1 MGNLPISGLPNLTA
15 STNNSLIAIVAS
27 GTTYNMNV
35 LDFWKSAQPFR
46 TMYQDWI
53 PDAPSA
59 HTIGSLA
66 YPLKSVYVSTG
77 SVFIGPNN
85 SLAIDDSGVLYSIGT
100 FAAPTFQVGNITDAG
115 QVVTTSGVT
124 FSVLN
129 NDMLMISNSGGTV
142 TNLTQQPVPTGGT
155 ANQVL
160 TRGTGTYGW
169 GWSALTPTQ
178 IPTRYYGSF
187 TSNVTQTNPVASVAR
202 AFSADTTEINNGVI
216 LSANTRFVVQ
226 NAGVYNI
233 QFSAQLQQ
241 INNADSA
248 ISIWFRKNGT
258 DIPRSNTELSID
270 KNQGGASKLV
280 AAWNIVESFT
290 ANQYI
295 EIMWSSPDTGMEI
308 LWQAAGT
315 GPTRPVTP
323 SIIVTVTQV

>member
-15 STNNSLIAIVAS
+15 STNTSLIPIVAS
-27 GTTYNMNV
+27 GVTYNMNIED
-35 LDFWKSAQPFR
+35 LWKSQPFA

-59 HTIGSLA
+59 HTIGSIA
-66 YPLKSVYVSTG
+66 YPLKSIYVSTG

-85 SLAIDDSGVLYSIGT
+85 SLAIDNDGVLYST
-100 FAAPTFQVGNITDAG
+100 NVFAAPTFQVGNVTSSG

-129 NDMLMISNSGGTV
+129 NEMLMISNSGGTV

-187 TSNVTQTNPVASVAR
+187 TSNVTQTNPVGNTAR
-202 AFSADTTEINNGVI
+202 AMSADTTEINNGVI

-241 INNADSA
+241 LNNADSA
-248 ISIWFRKNGT
+248 ISIWFRKNGV
-258 DIPRSNTELSID
+258 DIPRTNTELSID

-280 AAWNIVESFT
+280 AAWNVVESFT
-290 ANQYI
+290 ENQYI
-295 EIMWSSPDTGMEI
+295 EIYWSSPDTGMEL
-308 LWQAAGT
+308 LWQNTQT
-315 GPTRPVTP
+315 GPTRPATP
-323 SIIVTVTQV
+323 SLIVTVTQV

>member
-15 STNNSLIAIVAS
+15 STNTSLIPIVAS
-27 GTTYNMNV
+27 GVTYNMNIQ
-35 LDFWKSAQPFR
+35 DFWKSVQPFG

-85 SLAIDDSGVLYSIGT
+85 SLAIDDSGVLYSVGV
-100 FAAPTFQVGNITDAG
+100 FAAPTFQVGNITSSG

-178 IPTRYYGSF
+178 IPTRYYGAFS
-187 TSNVTQTNPVASVAR
+187 SSVTQTNPVANVAR

-226 NAGVYNI
+226 NEGVYNI

-241 INNADSA
+241 INNADSS
-248 ISIWFRKNGT
+248 ISIWFRKSGT

-308 LWQAAGT
+308 LWQNTQT
-315 GPTRPVTP
+315 GPTRPSTP
-323 SIIVTVTQV
+323 SLIVTVTQV

>member
-15 STNNSLIAIVAS
+15 STNNSLIPIVAS
-27 GTTYNMNV
+27 GVTYNINL
-35 LDFWKSAQPFR
+35 LDLWKSAQPFQ

-59 HTIGSLA
+59 HTIGSITL
-66 YPLKSVYVSTG
+66 PLKSIYVSTG
-77 SVFIGPNN
+77 SVFIGPGN
-85 SLAIDDSGVLYSIGT
+85 SLAIDDSGVLYST
-100 FAAPTFQVGNITDAG
+100 NVFAAPTFQVGNVTSGGGI
-115 QVVTTSGVT
+115 VTTSGVT

-169 GWSALTPTQ
+169 GWSGLTASQ

-187 TSNVTQTNPVASVAR
+187 TSNVTQTNPVGNTIRVM
-202 AFSADTTEINNGVI
+202 SADTTEINSGVI
-216 LSANTRFVVQ
+216 LSANTRFVIQ

-241 INNADSA
+241 INNNDSA

-308 LWQAAGT
+308 LWQNVQT
-315 GPTRPVTP
+315 GPTRPSTP
-323 SIIVTVTQV
+323 SLIVTVTQV

>member
-15 STNNSLIAIVAS
+15 STNNSLIPIVAS
-27 GTTYNMNV
+27 GVTYNINL
-35 LDFWKSAQPFR
+35 LDLWKSAQPFQ

-59 HTIGSLA
+59 HTIGSITL
-66 YPLKSVYVSTG
+66 PLKSIYVSTG
-77 SVFIGPNN
+77 SVFIGPGN
-85 SLAIDDSGVLYSIGT
+85 SLAIDDSGVLYST
-100 FAAPTFQVGNITDAG
+100 NVFAAPTFQVGNVTSGGGI
-115 QVVTTSGVT
+115 VTTSGVT

-169 GWSALTPTQ
+169 GWSGLTASQ

-187 TSNVTQTNPVASVAR
+187 TSNVTQTNPVGNTIRVM
-202 AFSADTTEINNGVI
+202 SADTTEINSGVI
-216 LSANTRFVVQ
+216 LSANTRFVIQ

-241 INNADSA
+241 INNNDSA

-308 LWQAAGT
+308 LWQNTQT
-315 GPTRPVTP
+315 GPARPATP
-323 SIIVTVTQV
+323 SLIVTVTQV